1 MKTLMFA
8 TAAALLSVVAVP
20 AVSQAQE
27 VYGTIGYGAVD
38 LDDSADLGAIQG
50 RLGYKFN
57 PYVAVE
63 AEAAFGVKDDADI
76 ELKHQVGAFVVGSAP
91 ITPKANVFARVGY
104 SGSTIDTPV
113 GEIDGDGWAYGVG
126 GQYDFTAKDGVRV
139 DWTRH
144 DYDGGDADVISVA
157 YARKF

>member
-8 TAAALLSVVAVP
+8 AVAAAVSVAAIP
-20 AVSQAQE
+20 AVSQAQD

-38 LDDSADLGAIQG
+38 IEDA
-50 RLGYKFN
+50 
-57 PYVAVE
+57 
-63 AEAAFGVKDDADI
+63 ADI
-76 ELKHQVGAFVVGSAP
+76 ELKHQVGAFVVGSVP
-91 ITPKANVFARVGY
+91 VTPQASLFARVGY
-104 SGSTIDTPV
+104 SGATFDTPL
-113 GEIDGDGWAYGVG
+113 GEVDGDGVAYGVG

-144 DYDGGDADVISVA
+144 DYDGGDADVLSVS

>member
-8 TAAALLSVVAVP
+8 ASAALLSVVSVP

-38 LDDSADLGAIQG
+38 LEDAADLGAIQG
-50 RLGYKFN
+50 RVGYKFN

-63 AEAAFGVKDDADI
+63 GEVAFGVKDDADI

-91 ITPKANVFARVGY
+91 ITPQANVFARVGY
-104 SGSTIDTPV
+104 SGATIDTPL
-113 GEIDGDGWAYGVG
+113 GEADGDGFAYGVG

-144 DYDGGDADVISVA
+144 DYDEGAADVLSVS